1 MNTMSL
7 EQNNVEA
14 ARWLRFLS
22 RWALATALMIIALF
36 IVYLGGVGITASD
49 TALGVGYADLFQ
61 AVRSPVLYRVA
72 MTLDALG
79 WLMMGGTLL
88 TLAVILRSR
97 APIRSLLIAAC
108 GIGMLAGS
116 LGGFIRLVGIADLA
130 AQYAVAAP
138 AQQSVLLQSMLTL
151 REIINAHFVAGDVL
165 ASAGYLFVVS
175 AAFAMGAFPR
185 WLTGWAVLAGVLA
198 GLQAATSALSA
209 FSFPLLFLT
218 VVVGIMGLH
227 FAMAVVFW
235 RPSPALVSATANA

>member
-1 MNTMSL
+1 MRAVSL
-7 EQNNVEA
+7 DQSGDDA

-22 RWALATALMIIALF
+22 RWAFATALIILALW

-97 APIRSLLIAAC
+97 APIRSLLIAVC
-108 GIGMLAGS
+108 GLGMFTGS
-116 LGGFIRLVGIADLA
+116 LGGFMRLVGIADLA
-130 AQYAVAAP
+130 AQYAVATS
-138 AQQSVLLQSMLTL
+138 AQQSALLQSMLAL

-165 ASAGYLFVVS
+165 AGAGYLLVAS

-185 WLTGWAVLAGVLA
+185 WLTGWAILAGVLA
-198 GLQAATSALSA
+198 GLQAATSALNA